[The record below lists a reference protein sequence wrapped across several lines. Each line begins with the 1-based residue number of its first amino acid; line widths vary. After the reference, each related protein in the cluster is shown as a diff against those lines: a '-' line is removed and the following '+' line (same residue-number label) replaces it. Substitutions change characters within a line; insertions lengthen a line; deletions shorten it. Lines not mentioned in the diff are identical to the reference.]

1 MGHTHFF
8 SWRGGNGCFFC
19 PPVGKDSPSLRLFP
33 PLSLVEYHHCER
45 TCGGSQIDT
54 GRAPERG
61 LRGKDFCLFCRA
73 FFFFPRKLWNL
84 NSPKLVLFLA
94 SILSPP
100 PPLPA
105 LSAVCKLLLPIL
117 INLPKWLF
125 FLILSSGCG
134 VSSNFGICLLRGR
147 LALKPTPKS
156 IFVFQLDLELML
168 SLSCSLPHVWHQSC
182 KKGRFSS
189 SFVAPGGLILIA
201 PLSFSSSA
209 TFGLDSLSLSLSLSL
224 SRVPSEA

>member
-1 MGHTHFF
+1 M
-8 SWRGGNGCFFC
+8 
-19 PPVGKDSPSLRLFP
+19 
-33 PLSLVEYHHCER
+33 
-45 TCGGSQIDT
+45 
-54 GRAPERG
+54 
-61 LRGKDFCLFCRA
+61 
-73 FFFFPRKLWNL
+73 
-84 NSPKLVLFLA
+84 
-94 SILSPP
+94 
-100 PPLPA
+100 
-105 LSAVCKLLLPIL
+105 LPIL

-168 SLSCSLPHVWHQSC
+168 SLSCSPPRVWHQSC

-201 PLSFSSSA
+201 PLSLSSSA
-209 TFGLDSLSLSLSLSL
+209 TFGLDSLSLSLSLWCQARLRCHQGCQQRTGPHRARRPFLCPSSSAL
-224 SRVPSEA
+224 SPSSNLGLALSTLHRRLCSFDAIVTVEAVFGLKWRTTFRSSFEL